1 MLLGAG
7 VTPNLAWMGYA
18 LCGEFRQGCTGRCR
32 ARCRGQNQTRLI
44 CTAQDRAG
52 GRMRSD
58 VLQQEEVCETE
69 TRASPRRLFSLAFC
83 GRAQRMD

>member
-1 MLLGAG
+1 MPYVVNFGRGAQ
-7 VTPNLAWMGYA
+7 ADA
-18 LCGEFRQGCTGRCR
+18 EQ
-32 ARCRGQNQTRLI
+32 RCRGQNQTRLI

-83 GRAQRMD
+83 SRAQRMD